1 MKKLGKTW
9 SPVLSKEVSE
19 FGSLV
24 PPIEMV
30 SLDLKSPQLK
40 HVVCHRRHV
49 TIVLKDTAGDLNPY
63 CTFKVDNCIWFLF
76 PLNTLSASGAV
87 GHLVCTSVPPPVGAP
102 LPLAVNGAPQ
112 PRELAGTDT
121 PGEPLCWS
129 VNFGQPGVR
138 GNIGFGWPSA
148 GGKWGL
154 GVAIKSP
161 PPVDCGPQLKWKKES
176 KHRKEKAT

>member
-63 CTFKVDNCIWFLF
+63 CTFKVDNYLYLVFVSTEHIKCFWCCGASGLHFS
-76 PLNTLSASGAV
+76 SASG
-87 GHLVCTSVPPPVGAP
+87 GSTPPVGSQWGTTAP
-102 LPLAVNGAPQ
+102 RVGRYRHPWGAVVLVCQLRSTRCPWKYRLRLTQ
-112 PRELAGTDT
+112 R
-121 PGEPLCWS
+121 W
-129 VNFGQPGVR
+129 R
-138 GNIGFGWPSA
+138 KMGFRS
-148 GGKWGL
+148 
-154 GVAIKSP
+154 
-161 PPVDCGPQLKWKKES
+161 
-176 KHRKEKAT
+176 RN